1 MSHAQFEKM
10 PLQSLEAL
18 LMQTYN
24 KLLELE
30 LEEEPN
36 ETAVQKINAKIDQ
49 IAETIKSKTEK
60 LAAGQNVQ
68 NEQKINLQVQKELQ
82 VAFRDNVPTFQSGVD
97 VHSFINSLELYYK
110 LYVVPNKTADTE
122 KMFVR
127 LSTGKMSVEY
137 GSTMTNFEPKIEDF
151 ESMKKYLKINHSSKM
166 SCYQTLDGMW
176 DLQISESENFRDF
189 ARKLDDKAV
198 EARNIIEAKFETAQT
213 KTAANNS
220 LSADKSSETADSMT
234 SKDVFNLFSGQIFLQ
249 MLKHNSPNIYNQI
262 VNDLDAVWNAVDI
275 ANLAMSYKDRM
286 ASDAE
291 MNQATSPSSLT
302 AAYKSKNDR
311 KNETSVQNC
320 WFYINGNCRFGEKCH
335 RSHDPFIKKAF
346 ENASL
351 KLSAD
356 GTVIDKNAESEEK
369 SEECLEEE
377 RRAKS
382 LLTTLNS
389 QVFRH

>member
-1 MSHAQFEKM
+1 MSHPQFEKM

-36 ETAVQKINAKIDQ
+36 EGAIQKINAKIDQ

-60 LAAGQNVQ
+60 LAVGQNVQ

-137 GSTMTNFEPKIEDF
+137 GSTMTNFEPKINDF
-151 ESMKKYLKINHSSKM
+151 ESMKKYLKMNHASKM

-176 DLQISESENFRDF
+176 DLQMQESENFRDF

-198 EARNIIEAKFETAQT
+198 EARNIIEAKFETAKTT
-213 KTAANNS
+213 KSAGIQNLTAGKKKED
-220 LSADKSSETADSMT
+220 SADSEMT
-234 SKDVFNLFSGQIFLQ
+234 SKDVFNLFAGQIFLQ
-249 MLKHNSPNIYNQI
+249 MLKTKSPNIYNQI

-286 ASDAE
+286 ADDE
-291 MNQATSPSSLT
+291 NNQATVPSSLT
-302 AAYKSKNDR
+302 AAYKSKNDQ
-311 KNETSVQNC
+311 KNEKSVQNC
-320 WFYINGNCRFGEKCH
+320 LFYINGNCRFGEKCH
-335 RSHDPFIKKAF
+335 KSHDPFIRKAF
-346 ENASL
+346 QNSSL

-356 GTVIDKNAESEEK
+356 GTVTDKNNENEEDSE
-369 SEECLEEE
+369 
-377 RRAKS
+377 RAQGAA
-382 LLTTLNS
+382 LIAALNN
-389 QVFRH
+389 QDFHC

>member
-1 MSHAQFEKM
+1 MAELQFENM
-10 PLQSLEAL
+10 TVSSLEL
-18 LMQTYN
+18 LLVRRDD
-24 KLLELE
+24 KLLEHKLAE
-30 LEEEPN
+30 TPN
-36 ETAVQKINAKIDQ
+36 ENAIKLLNEEINL
-49 IAETIKSKTEK
+49 IAETIKSKTDNLPADK
-60 LAAGQNVQ
+60 NVQ
-68 NEQKINLQVQKELQ
+68 NEQKVNLQIQKELQ
-82 VAFRDNVPTFQSGVD
+82 IALRDNVPTFQSGVD
-97 VHSFINSLELYYK
+97 VHSFINSLELYHK
-110 LYVVPNKTADTE
+110 LYVVPNKTADME

-151 ESMKKYLKINHSSKM
+151 ESMKKYLKTNHSSKM

-220 LSADKSSETADSMT
+220 LSADKSTETADSMT

-320 WFYINGNCRFGEKCH
+320 WFYINGNCRYGEKCH
-335 RSHDPFIKKAF
+335 KSHDPFIRKAF

-356 GTVIDKNAESEEK
+356 GTVSDKNDETEEK
-369 SEECLEEE
+369 SEECLREE

-382 LLTTLNS
+382 LMTTLNN
-389 QVFRH
+389 QVFYQ

>member
-1 MSHAQFEKM
+1 MSHPQFEKM

-36 ETAVQKINAKIDQ
+36 EGAIQKINAKIDQ

-60 LAAGQNVQ
+60 LAVGQNVQ

-137 GSTMTNFEPKIEDF
+137 GSTMTNFEPKINDF
-151 ESMKKYLKINHSSKM
+151 ESMKKYLKMNHASKM

-198 EARNIIEAKFETAQT
+198 EARNIIEAKFETAKT
-213 KTAANNS
+213 KTAGLTS
-220 LSADKSSETADSMT
+220 LPVATETENASSEMT

-286 ASDAE
+286 ASDSE

-302 AAYKSKNDR
+302 AAYKSKNER
-311 KNETSVQNC
+311 KNETAVQNC
-320 WFYINGNCRFGEKCH
+320 WFYINGNCRFGDKCH

-346 ENASL
+346 QNASL

-356 GTVIDKNAESEEK
+356 GTVTDKNAENDEKIEEPQG
-369 SEECLEEE
+369 
-377 RRAKS
+377 KS
-382 LLTTLNS
+382 LVATLNN
-389 QVFRH
+389 QVFYQ